1 MTMKNGGPVR
11 YVALLRGIA
20 PLNPNMRNQK
30 LRSVVESLGFHNV
43 ETVISSGNVVFD
55 ADSRDV
61 SELEA
66 RIEEAWPEQL
76 GFQSTTIIRTG
87 DQMHDLVA
95 KRPFGERA
103 NTPATSLQVT
113 FLKQEPDVDLQV
125 PYTPDTGGYTI
136 VAIDDRVIC
145 SVVDLTGSRTPDL
158 MRWLEKMLGK
168 EITTRTWKT
177 VHRIVQK
184 LS

>member
-1 MTMKNGGPVR
+1 MSGLRRHRPLGALMGPPSDAESQARTGTGNLKGRPLRSVWMTMKNGGPVR

-113 FLKQEPDVDLQV
+113 FLKQQPDVDLQV
-125 PYTPDTGGYTI
+125 PYTPDT
-136 VAIDDRVIC
+136 
-145 SVVDLTGSRTPDL
+145 
-158 MRWLEKMLGK
+158 
-168 EITTRTWKT
+168 
-177 VHRIVQK
+177 
-184 LS
+184 